1 MTELKKIFLVSLIA
15 VLGSAFFAQEIQHE
29 TIVVNIEV
37 PVRVFDGGKFVE
49 NLTIDDF
56 EVYEDGKLQNVVA
69 VYMIKKTKIERKE
82 EKEKF
87 EPETSRDFFLFFEV
101 AEYVPRM
108 EKAINYFIQTVL
120 LPGDNLTVVSPMK
133 TYKMKG
139 QTLEVLPKDEVVKQ
153 LKGILRRDAMM
164 GSAEYRNT
172 VEELTNIARALS
184 STMKGEAGV
193 LDSSIDA
200 GIMMMDEDIALEY
213 LFDLYRVTLEKLE
226 YIRSIDQQRLLEFA
240 KFLKEKEGQKYVF
253 LFYQKE
259 YIPQIE
265 PRLLAEK
272 LGEYQERPN
281 ILSSISNLFQSYIRP
296 ISIDVDK
303 VKKAYADASVAIHFL
318 FFTKPAEHIP
328 GIYFEEHSED
338 IFAPF
343 LEMSKATGGLAESS
357 SNPQFLFEKAVE
369 ASENYYLV
377 YYSPSNYRR
386 DGKFKSIKVKVRG
399 KNYRVTHRAGYFA
412 N

>member
-1 MTELKKIFLVSLIA
+1 MKKFIPVLAALILSLA
-15 VLGSAFFAQEIQHE
+15 LLAQEIQHE

-37 PVRVFDGGKFVE
+37 PVRVFDGGQFVE

-69 VYMIKKTKIERKE
+69 VYLIKKTKIERKE

-101 AEYVPRM
+101 TQYTPRM
-108 EKAINYFIQTVL
+108 EDAINYFIQNVL
-120 LPGDNLTVVSPMK
+120 LPGDNLVVVSPMK
-133 TYKMKG
+133 TYRMKG
-139 QTLEVLPKDEVVKQ
+139 ETLEVLPKEEVVKQ
-153 LKGILRRDAMM
+153 LRGILRKDAMM
-164 GSAEYRNT
+164 GSVEYRST
-172 VEELTNIARALS
+172 VEELTQIARALS
-184 STMKGEAGV
+184 STMRGGESI

-200 GIMMMDEDIALEY
+200 GIMEMDEDMKLEY
-213 LFDLYRVTLEKLE
+213 LLDLYAVSLEKLE
-226 YIRSIDQQRLLEFA
+226 YIRSIDQQKLLEFA
-240 KFLKEKEGQKYVF
+240 KFLKEKEEQKYVF
-253 LFYQKE
+253 LFYQRE
-259 YIPQIE
+259 FIPQIE
-265 PRLLAEK
+265 PKLLAEK
-272 LGEYQERPN
+272 LGEYQDRPN

-303 VKKAYADASVAIHFL
+303 IKKAYADASVAIHFL

-377 YYSPSNYRR
+377 YYSPANYRR

>member
-1 MTELKKIFLVSLIA
+1 MKKSSIILAALSLCMAI
-15 VLGSAFFAQEIQHE
+15 LAQEIQHE

-69 VYMIKKTKIERKE
+69 VYLIKKTKIERKE
-82 EKEKF
+82 EKQKF

-101 AEYVPRM
+101 TQYTPRM
-108 EKAINYFIQTVL
+108 EDAINYFIQNVL

-133 TYKMKG
+133 TYRMKR

-153 LKGILRRDAMM
+153 IKGILRKDAMM
-164 GSAEYRNT
+164 GNAEYRNT
-172 VEELTNIARALS
+172 VEELTQIAKALTAVFGGGS
-184 STMKGEAGV
+184 PPTGGIASGITEMDDDMK
-193 LDSSIDA
+193 
-200 GIMMMDEDIALEY
+200 LEY
-213 LFDLYRVTLEKLE
+213 LLDLYRVSLEKLE
-226 YIRSIDQQRLLEFA
+226 HIRSIDQLRLLEFA
-240 KFLKEKEGQKYVF
+240 KYLKENEGQKYVF
-253 LFYQKE
+253 LFYQRE
-259 YIPQIE
+259 FVPTIE
-265 PRLLAEK
+265 PKLLAQA
-272 LGEYQERPN
+272 LGAFQGQPN
-281 ILSSISNLFQSYIRP
+281 VVSTINTLFHSYTRH
-296 ISIDVDK
+296 ISIDVNK
-303 VKKAYADASVAIHFL
+303 VKQAYADASVAVHFL

-338 IFAPF
+338 IFSPF

-399 KNYRVTHRAGYFA
+399 KNFRVTHRAGYFA

>member
-1 MTELKKIFLVSLIA
+1 MKKFIPVLAALILSLALI
-15 VLGSAFFAQEIQHE
+15 AQEIQHE

-37 PVRVFDGGKFVE
+37 PVRVFERGKFVD

-56 EVYEDGKLQNVVA
+56 VVYEDGKLQNVVA
-69 VYMIKKTKIERKE
+69 VYLIKKTKIERKE

-87 EPETSRDFFLFFEV
+87 EPETSRTFYLFFEV
-101 AEYVPRM
+101 TKYTPRM
-108 EKAINYFIQTVL
+108 KDAINYFIQNVL
-120 LPGDNLTVVSPMK
+120 IPGDNLTVVSPMK
-133 TYKMKG
+133 TYRMKS
-139 QTLEVLPKDEVVKQ
+139 QTLEVLPKEEIVKQ

-164 GSAEYRNT
+164 GSAEYRNA
-172 VEELTNIARALS
+172 VEELTQIAKALTS
-184 STMKGEAGV
+184 EFGGETS
-193 LDSSIDA
+193 LTE
-200 GIMMMDEDIALEY
+200 GIASGLMEMSGDMRLEY
-213 LFDLYRVTLEKLE
+213 LLDLYRVSLEKLE
-226 YIRSIDQQRLLEFA
+226 YIRSLDQQRLLEFA
-240 KFLKEKEGQKYVF
+240 KYLKENEGQKYVF
-253 LFYQKE
+253 LFYQRE
-259 YIPQIE
+259 FIPTIE
-265 PRLLAEK
+265 PRLLAQT
-272 LGEYQERPN
+272 LGLFQGQPTVALTIN
-281 ILSSISNLFQSYIRP
+281 TLFQSYIRP

-377 YYSPSNYRR
+377 YYSPSNYKR

-399 KNYRVTHRAGYFA
+399 KNFRVTHRAGYFA

>member
-1 MTELKKIFLVSLIA
+1 MKKFIPVLAALILSLALI
-15 VLGSAFFAQEIQHE
+15 AQEIQHE

-69 VYMIKKTKIERKE
+69 VYLIKKTKIERKE

-87 EPETSRDFFLFFEV
+87 EPETSRTFYLFFEV
-101 AEYVPRM
+101 TKYTPRM
-108 EKAINYFIQTVL
+108 EDAINYFIQNVL
-120 LPGDNLTVVSPMK
+120 LPGDNLTFVSPMK
-133 TYKMKG
+133 TYKMKS
-139 QTLEVLPKDEVVKQ
+139 QTLEVLPKEEVVKQ
-153 LKGILRRDAMM
+153 LKGILRKDAMM
-164 GSAEYRNT
+164 GSAEYRNA
-172 VEELTNIARALS
+172 VEELTQIAMALS
-184 STMKGEAGV
+184 SEFGGGTPLVGHIA
-193 LDSSIDA
+193 S
-200 GIMMMDEDIALEY
+200 GIMEMDSDMSLEY
-213 LFDLYRVTLEKLE
+213 LLDLYRVSLEKLE
-226 YIRSIDQQRLLEFA
+226 HIRSLDQQRLLEFA
-240 KFLKEKEGQKYVF
+240 KYLKENEGQKYVF
-253 LFYQKE
+253 LFYQRE
-259 YIPQIE
+259 FIPTIE
-265 PRLLAEK
+265 PKLLAQA
-272 LGEYQERPN
+272 LGAFQGQPN
-281 ILSSISNLFQSYIRP
+281 IALTINTLFQSYIRP

-377 YYSPSNYRR
+377 YYSPTNYRR

>member
-1 MTELKKIFLVSLIA
+1 MKKFIPVLAALILSFA
-15 VLGSAFFAQEIQHE
+15 LIAQEIQHE

-69 VYMIKKTKIERKE
+69 VYLIKKTKIERKE

-87 EPETSRDFFLFFEV
+87 EPETSRTFYLFFEV
-101 AEYVPRM
+101 TQYTPRM
-108 EKAINYFIQTVL
+108 EDAINYFIQTVL

-133 TYKMKG
+133 TYRMKG
-139 QTLEVLPKDEVVKQ
+139 QALEVLPKEEVVKQ

-164 GSAEYRNT
+164 GSAEYRNA
-172 VEELTNIARALS
+172 VEELTQIAKALTS
-184 STMKGEAGV
+184 EFGGETPLAGGIA
-193 LDSSIDA
+193 S
-200 GIMMMDEDIALEY
+200 GIMEMSGDMKLEY
-213 LFDLYRVTLEKLE
+213 LLDLYRVSLEKLE
-226 YIRSIDQQRLLEFA
+226 HLRSIDQQRLLEFA
-240 KFLKEKEGQKYVF
+240 KYLKENEGQKYVF
-253 LFYQKE
+253 LFYQRE
-259 YIPQIE
+259 FIPTIE
-265 PRLLAEK
+265 PKLLAQT
-272 LGEYQERPN
+272 LGAFQGQPHVTLTIN
-281 ILSSISNLFQSYIRP
+281 TLFQSYIRP

-303 VKKAYADASVAIHFL
+303 VKQAYADASVAIHFL

-328 GIYFEEHSED
+328 GVYFEEHSED

-399 KNYRVTHRAGYFA
+399 KNFRITHRAGYFA

>member
-1 MTELKKIFLVSLIA
+1 MKKLIPVLAALILSLALI
-15 VLGSAFFAQEIQHE
+15 AQEIQHE

-49 NLTIDDF
+49 NMTIDDF

-69 VYMIKKTKIERKE
+69 VYLIKKTKIERKE

-101 AEYVPRM
+101 TQYTPRM
-108 EKAINYFIQTVL
+108 EDAINYFIQNVL
-120 LPGDNLTVVSPMK
+120 IPGDNLTFVSPMK
-133 TYKMKG
+133 TYRMKS
-139 QTLEVLPKDEVVKQ
+139 QTLEVLPKEEVVKQ
-153 LKGILRRDAMM
+153 LKGILRKDAMM

-172 VEELTNIARALS
+172 VEELTGIAKELSALFGGGAEL
-184 STMKGEAGV
+184 TGNE
-193 LDSSIDA
+193 DSITG
-200 GIMMMDEDIALEY
+200 GIMDDMDDGKLDM
-213 LFDLYRVTLEKLE
+213 LLDLYRVALEKLE
-226 YIRSIDQQRLLEFA
+226 FIRTIDQLRLLEFA
-240 KFLKEKEGQKYVF
+240 KFLKEKQEQKYVF
-253 LFYQKE
+253 LFYQRE
-259 YIPQIE
+259 FIPQIE
-265 PRLLAEK
+265 PK
-272 LGEYQERPN
+272 LMAQALGIYQAKPHFVSK
-281 ILSSISNLFQSYIRP
+281 LSALFNTYTRP

-343 LEMSKATGGLAESS
+343 LEISKATGGLAESS

-399 KNYRVTHRAGYFA
+399 KNFRITHRAGYFA

>member
-1 MTELKKIFLVSLIA
+1 MKKVIPVLSALILSLALI
-15 VLGSAFFAQEIQHE
+15 AQEIQHE
-29 TIVVNIEV
+29 TIVVNIED
-37 PVRVFDGGKFVE
+37 PVRVFDKGQFVE

-69 VYMIKKTKIERKE
+69 VYLIKKTKIERKE

-87 EPETSRDFFLFFEV
+87 EPETSRTFYLFFEV
-101 AEYVPRM
+101 TQYTPRM
-108 EKAINYFIQTVL
+108 EDAINYFIQNVL
-120 LPGDNLTVVSPMK
+120 IPGDNLTFVSPMK
-133 TYKMKG
+133 TYKMKS
-139 QTLEVLPKDEVVKQ
+139 QTLKVLPKEDIVKQ

-164 GSAEYRNT
+164 GSAEYRST
-172 VEELTNIARALS
+172 VDDLTGIARELS
-184 STMKGEAGV
+184 VLFGGEVV
-193 LDSSIDA
+193 LDETRSVTA
-200 GIMMMDEDIALEY
+200 GIPDDQMGMKLEM
-213 LFDLYRVTLEKLE
+213 LLGLYEVTLEKLE
-226 YIRSIDQQRLLEFA
+226 HIRSLDQQRLLEFA
-240 KFLKEKEGQKYVF
+240 KYLKEKEGQKYVF
-253 LFYQKE
+253 MFYQRE
-259 YIPQIE
+259 FIPQIE
-265 PRLLAEK
+265 PRLLAGT
-272 LGEYQERPN
+272 LGLWQDKPHL
-281 ILSSISNLFQSYIRP
+281 LSSISNLFQSYIRP

-343 LEMSKATGGLAESS
+343 LEMSKATGGLAEST

-399 KNYRVTHRAGYFA
+399 KNFRVTHRAGYFA

>member
-1 MTELKKIFLVSLIA
+1 MKKFIPVLAALILSLALI
-15 VLGSAFFAQEIQHE
+15 AQEIQHE
-29 TIVVNIEV
+29 TIVVNIEI
-37 PVRVFDGGKFVE
+37 PVRVFDRGQFVE
-49 NLTIDDF
+49 DLTIDDF
-56 EVYEDGKLQNVVA
+56 EVYEEGKLQNVVA
-69 VYMIKKTKIERKE
+69 VYLIKKTKIERKE

-87 EPETSRDFFLFFEV
+87 EPETSRDFYLFFEV
-101 AEYVPRM
+101 TQYTPRM
-108 EKAINYFIQTVL
+108 EDAINYFIQTVL

-139 QTLEVLPKDEVVKQ
+139 QTLEVLPKEEVVKQ
-153 LKGILRRDAMM
+153 LKGILRKDAMM
-164 GSAEYRNT
+164 GSAEYRNA
-172 VEELTNIARALS
+172 VEELTQIAKALTS
-184 STMKGEAGV
+184 EFGGETPLTEGIA
-193 LDSSIDA
+193 S
-200 GIMMMDEDIALEY
+200 GIMEMDDDMRLEY
-213 LFDLYRVTLEKLE
+213 LLDLYKVSLEKLE
-226 YIRSIDQQRLLEFA
+226 HIRSIDQQRLLEFA
-240 KFLKEKEGQKYVF
+240 KYLKENEGQKYVF

-259 YIPQIE
+259 FIPTIE
-265 PRLLAEK
+265 PKLLAQA
-272 LGEYQERPN
+272 LGAFQGQPHVTLTIN
-281 ILSSISNLFQSYIRP
+281 TLFQSYTRP

-303 VKKAYADASVAIHFL
+303 IKKAYADASVAIHFL

-357 SNPQFLFEKAVE
+357 SNPQYLFEKAVE

-377 YYSPSNYRR
+377 YYSPLNYKR
-386 DGKFKSIKVKVRG
+386 DGKFKSIQVKVRG